1 MGPAPRMVWVH
12 VDAPQQVLLQFLSME
27 DTRWQ
32 PVCLSPCDLQVPLDG
47 AYRVVAPGIVSS
59 REVEIEAGAGDRV
72 SLAVH
77 VRTLAQRQ
85 TADRLRIAGYIS
97 AAVGL
102 GLAVAAISVDSS
114 SSAQPALAAASV
126 GTGVA
131 GLALTITSYVLG
143 EPSSISQ
150 SRTATSG
157 ALRMPVWREAR
168 LEDRGLPRALG
179 LPLLTIRY

>member
-1 MGPAPRMVWVH
+1 
-12 VDAPQQVLLQFLSME
+12 
-27 DTRWQ
+27 
-32 PVCLSPCDLQVPLDG
+32 LQVPLDG